1 METSTDSF
9 VLVHQVR
16 RDLDTQKIKA
26 PLQSD
31 ELEPIRAIKN
41 HEIHIDAKI
50 CRVLRDVKSP
60 RTWGWRWWRWWCA
73 APECLCANEQF
84 SRSKPTPYRS
94 WVLFFF
100 VLFFFSLK
108 TKGELKAEKFTHW
121 QTMALSATPAFYCM
135 NKQQLFIHLISPSTL
150 SAN

>member
-41 HEIHIDAKI
+41 HEIHIDVKI

-60 RTWGWRWWRWWCA
+60 RTWGWIWWRWWCA
-73 APECLCANEQF
+73 ARECLCANEQF
-84 SRSKPTPYRS
+84 SRSKPAPFRS
-94 WVLFFF
+94 WVLFFLFCF
-100 VLFFFSLK
+100 VFFSENKRGIKSRKIHPLANH
-108 TKGELKAEKFTHW
+108 GFVCHPSVLLYE
-121 QTMALSATPAFYCM
+121 QTAAIYSSDFPF
-135 NKQQLFIHLISPSTL
+135 NPVS
-150 SAN
+150 